1 MPYTGLGLNHSVSTA
16 LGPGRLAKRQNL
28 NTSDSRYQAP
38 KNSAK
43 PISIRYGVGLFSH
56 LPTRYVSS
64 SHAPISPA
72 DADCFTLDMKRTR
85 PPSGGRVHFRF
96 QSLRQVAGSVIL
108 PSGYL
113 DGSCAWIRASG
124 T

>member
-43 PISIRYGVGLFSH
+43 PTSIRYGVGLFSH

-72 DADCFTLDMKRTR
+72 DADCFTLDMKRMR
-85 PPSGGRVHFRF
+85 PPSGGRVHSASVLAPGRRERDLAVRVLGRF
-96 QSLRQVAGSVIL
+96 LR
-108 PSGYL
+108 L
-113 DGSCAWIRASG
+113 DARERH
-124 T
+124 